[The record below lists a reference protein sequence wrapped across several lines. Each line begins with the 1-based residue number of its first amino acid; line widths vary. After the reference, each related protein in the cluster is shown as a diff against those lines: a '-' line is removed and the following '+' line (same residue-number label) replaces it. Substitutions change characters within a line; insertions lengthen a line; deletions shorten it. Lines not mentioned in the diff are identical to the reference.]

1 MLSGWILVGDP
12 WSSDRRTFGRS
23 MGWRF
28 EGGLDTRHSP
38 ETSTK
43 GRCSIGVPAGVEK
56 VSSEDSMAATWSL
69 VRWGGSAAVLG
80 GLSTTFVGGL
90 LPPLHSPDD
99 GDRSVQQPKTR
110 KGGSPYTEAHEGGAP
125 GLGKRS

>member
-1 MLSGWILVGDP
+1 LVPG
-12 WSSDRRTFGRS
+12 RRTFGRS

-28 EGGLDTRHSP
+28 EGGPDTRHSP

-56 VSSEDSMAATWSL
+56 VSSEDSIAAASSL
-69 VRWGGSAAVLG
+69 VRWGGSASLLG
-80 GLSTTFVGGL
+80 GLFTPFVWGL

-99 GDRSVQQPKTR
+99 GDRSGVRRQGRNLSSEAGSTDQGPHQPV
-110 KGGSPYTEAHEGGAP
+110 G
-125 GLGKRS
+125 